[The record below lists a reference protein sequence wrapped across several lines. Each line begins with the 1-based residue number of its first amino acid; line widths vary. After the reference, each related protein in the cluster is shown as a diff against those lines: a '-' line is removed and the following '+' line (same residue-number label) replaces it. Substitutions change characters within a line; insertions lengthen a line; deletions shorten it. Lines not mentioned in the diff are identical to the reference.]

1 MQANADFAPLLLRL
15 LQCGSWALKRPLS
28 PRRQAGGRAT
38 GAAWRRLLAPLLCF
52 LSTCR
57 ISADN
62 FLSVFRSSLRRAAR
76 RAAPLL
82 FVSLGCCFFFFL
94 PRARVPLPLVP
105 LRLLFSAPAPGTSR
119 QPRRAN
125 TRAAPR
131 GGVHTRLEREAER
144 DDPGDRECLRPSAAA
159 AAAAAAAASSLL
171 SGIFCL
177 SKTISICF

>member
-62 FLSVFRSSLRRAAR
+62 FLSVFRSSLRLPR
-76 RAAPLL
+76 RFCL
-82 FVSLGCCFFFFL
+82 FLWVVVFFFL